1 MTRFLHPR
9 KGMFDEMKSEV
20 KKETILYVYR
30 CTAIL
35 LPISRLE
42 VLNGKGYLLLFM
54 LENEPRANSL

>member
-1 MTRFLHPR
+1 MTRFLHLH
-9 KGMFDEMKSEV
+9 KGMFDEMESEV

-30 CTAIL
+30 CTGIF

-54 LENEPRANSL
+54 LDNEPRANSL

>member
-1 MTRFLHPR
+1 
-9 KGMFDEMKSEV
+9 MFIGAQV
-20 KKETILYVYR
+20 FF
-30 CTAIL
+30 